1 MIFIPSITVL
11 NIGSASQLAV
21 INPATSQLPQL
32 PASIMEVPYFSQ
44 DTILVAASLSGGNVV
59 STFVKMLSS
68 WLGCLQGPQ
77 HTNHP
82 DSVSSV
88 VPNESDIYRILIS
101 KAGEKMETSLKM
113 DVRLWGERY
122 NPGVTG
128 SMSNLTPHNL
138 DLGDVSSAMF
148 RGIIENLWSMMSP
161 GVLEHLKVQLVFA
174 CISL

>member
-21 INPATSQLPQL
+21 IKPATSQLPHL
-32 PASIMEVPYFSQ
+32 PASVMEVPYFSH

-68 WLGCLQGPQ
+68 WLGCLRGS
-77 HTNHP
+77 HHP

-88 VPNESDIYRILIS
+88 VPNESDIYRTLIS
-101 KAGEKMETSLKM
+101 TAGEKMETSLKM